1 MSEENNTTQ
10 HPEWEKENSLTSP
23 SDRNVDRS
31 YNPTQ
36 NHPELSEEEVVNAM
50 KTLNNSSFVKKFL
63 NVERRYADP
72 VDPLQK
78 IGLISFVPA
87 KGATPNDK
95 GVYGFAKLR
104 GNYGTEVEAS
114 EKAEFLI
121 RNVDSYHQIYH
132 AYVGRP
138 FPLTVCSDF
147 SGETHEIDIRKSMVD
162 SVSFSIKGKK
172 DKEKKDIEE
181 IQAREKELLEDT
193 QKGEENPADYYTTLR
208 VKKAQITWTYIE
220 TQKKMDEMKN
230 IIIKS
235 RNEINEMESTDDSF
249 SKNYFEK
256 YCEARKSSGLENSNI
271 KDSFMKFMVE
281 DIDLGF

>member
-1 MSEENNTTQ
+1 
-10 HPEWEKENSLTSP
+10 
-23 SDRNVDRS
+23 
-31 YNPTQ
+31 
-36 NHPELSEEEVVNAM
+36 M

>member
-1 MSEENNTTQ
+1 MTDTSIN